1 MINNYYGRLQVLIL
15 LFKTPMDT
23 LKNFFEI
30 YTQFGHEPSKSFPI
44 PAVVYGL
51 YDVGFGSR

>member
-1 MINNYYGRLQVLIL
+1 
-15 LFKTPMDT
+15 MDT

-30 YTQFGHEPSKSFPI
+30 YTQFGHEASKSFPI

-51 YDVGFGSR
+51 YDVGFGSQ